1 MLDITTMPVPVE
13 AKRRTITLTNRA
25 PIKIIEEEWPV
36 IGLGVH
42 EWEHP
47 AGADHGSFS
56 IVMRVRQEKSLFA
69 ARPTYIIH
77 AKYDEYDEDPQGGQR
92 VRVGRRVDDGDLW
105 RNMVEVGDELRAR
118 ITNDYCRKLVVYALD
133 ACFASL
139 PPQPI

>member
-77 AKYDEYDEDPQGGQR
+77 ANYDEYDEDPQGGQR
-92 VRVGRRVDDGDLW
+92 VRVGRRVDDG
-105 RNMVEVGDELRAR
+105 

>member
-36 IGLGVH
+36 
-42 EWEHP
+42 
-47 AGADHGSFS
+47 
-56 IVMRVRQEKSLFA
+56 MRVRQEKSLFA

-77 AKYDEYDEDPQGGQR
+77 ANYDEYDEDPQGGQR